1 MNVKKQI
8 FKGTLYAVVAGCMW
22 GISGI
27 FGQLFFRDYHGSPL
41 WITSTR
47 LTIAGIILLAM
58 SFSRDHKRF
67 FDVWKSKKNMP
78 TLFLYVFGGVF
89 SVQYFYYVA
98 IQLSNSATA
107 TILQYTAPVFIM
119 LYLLIFQRQVPKPKS
134 VLFVILA
141 MIGVFFVDYGRKYQT
156 FINQSPSPCNR
167 TSRWCSCCYL
177 LNHPSAII
185 R

>member
-47 LTIAGIILLAM
+47 LTIAGIILLVM
-58 SFSRDHKRF
+58 SYSRDHKRF

-78 TLFLYVFGGVF
+78 TLFLYVLVEF
-89 SVQYFYYVA
+89 SLFS
-98 IQLSNSATA
+98 I
-107 TILQYTAPVFIM
+107 FIM
-119 LYLLIFQRQVPKPKS
+119 LPFNCLTVPRRQFYNIQHPFLLCFIYSFSKDKCQNLNRSYLSF
-134 VLFVILA
+134 
-141 MIGVFFVDYGRKYQT
+141 
-156 FINQSPSPCNR
+156 
-167 TSRWCSCCYL
+167 
-177 LNHPSAII
+177 
-185 R
+185 

>member
-1 MNVKKQI
+1 MNPLDVWYNIKMNVKKQI
-8 FKGTLYAVVAGCMW
+8 FKGTLYAVVAGCMF

-47 LTIAGIILLAM
+47 LTIAGIILLAR

-89 SVQYFYYVA
+89 SVQYFYYA
-98 IQLSNSATA
+98 LFTHFSTSSTKTQIGLIRHFSND
-107 TILQYTAPVFIM
+107 
-119 LYLLIFQRQVPKPKS
+119 RC
-134 VLFVILA
+134 
-141 MIGVFFVDYGRKYQT
+141 FFVDYGRKYQT

-167 TSRWCSCCYL
+167 AYRCCSCCYL

-185 R
+185 G